1 MTEAATPRVI
11 LASASRTR
19 RSMLSAAGLVFEVV
33 PSGVDE
39 RAIWNAMAVDSPA
52 IDAADLADMLARAKA
67 EDVSRRRPDAL
78 VVGADQVLDLDGDV
92 LTKAP
97 DLDAVRD
104 TLLRLRGRTHAL
116 HSAVAVAEQGEA
128 TWAFADTA
136 HLTMRQF
143 SPEFLGQ
150 YLARVG
156 SVALESLGGYQI
168 EGLGIQ
174 LFEQIDGDFFT
185 VLGVPL
191 LPLLEELRSRGVIM
205 K

>member
-39 RAIWNAMAVDSPA
+39 RAIRDAMSVDSPA
-52 IDAADLADMLARAKA
+52 VDPADLADVLARAKA
-67 EDVSRRRPDAL
+67 EEVSRRQPDA
-78 VVGADQVLDLDGDV
+78 VVIGADQVLDLDGDV

-97 DLDAVRD
+97 DLDAVRE
-104 TLLRLRGRTHAL
+104 TLLRLRGKTHEL
-116 HSAVAVAEQGEA
+116 HSAVAVAERGAA
-128 TWAFADTA
+128 TWAFVDTA

-143 SPEFLGQ
+143 STEFLGQ
-150 YLARVG
+150 YMAHVG
-156 SVALESLGGYQI
+156 SVALESVGGYQI

-174 LFEQIDGDFFT
+174 LFERIDGDYFT

-191 LPLLEELRSRGVIM
+191 LPLLEELRSRRVIVT
-205 K
+205 